1 MNITHEQDQQSEKKV
16 IELTRENI
24 EDIER
29 VLDKYGVIPVKYYR
43 ALVNAA
49 KKGLENNG

>member
-1 MNITHEQDQQSEKKV
+1 MNITYEQDQQDEKPLV
-16 IELTRENI
+16 ELTKENI

-29 VLDKYGVIPVKYYR
+29 VLNKYGVIPVKYYR

-49 KKGLENNG
+49 KKGLNNE